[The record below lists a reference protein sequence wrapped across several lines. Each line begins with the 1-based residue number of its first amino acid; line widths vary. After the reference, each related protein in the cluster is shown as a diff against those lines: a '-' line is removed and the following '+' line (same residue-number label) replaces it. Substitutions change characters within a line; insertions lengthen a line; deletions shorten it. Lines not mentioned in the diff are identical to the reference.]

1 MWATAGAFN
10 SQTFCF
16 AFHECCLWGVFFFS
30 FLPCLY
36 FYFIY
41 FMGVGEWGAFNFI
54 VSCLWYDISHNHTQ
68 DLFFMNQPCLYEAD
82 SFRTPSSTSFCVGW
96 VFGVCL
102 CTSVRCPCASVWC
115 CKVSLCVSMM
125 WGSCMCQL
133 MWHIN
138 IFPSTDCHVNFVLGY
153 GVICQPAQYCV
164 ILCCTVPDGSL
175 SAMSF
180 GVTVVSVGCDCRLQ
194 DTMSFGVTVVSVCC
208 NCHLQDTMSFHAIV
222 VPGVSILLSARDT
235 MSFSVT
241 VVANL
246 PACSVRHSAILY

>member
-1 MWATAGAFN
+1 
-10 SQTFCF
+10 
-16 AFHECCLWGVFFFS
+16 
-30 FLPCLY
+30 
-36 FYFIY
+36 
-41 FMGVGEWGAFNFI
+41 
-54 VSCLWYDISHNHTQ
+54 
-68 DLFFMNQPCLYEAD
+68 
-82 SFRTPSSTSFCVGW
+82 
-96 VFGVCL
+96 
-102 CTSVRCPCASVWC
+102 
-115 CKVSLCVSMM
+115 
-125 WGSCMCQL
+125 MCQL

-138 IFPSTDCHVNFVLGY
+138 IFPSTDCRVNFVLGY
-153 GVICQPAQYCV
+153 SVICQPAQYCV

>member
-1 MWATAGAFN
+1 MC
-10 SQTFCF
+10 Q
-16 AFHECCLWGVFFFS
+16 
-30 FLPCLY
+30 
-36 FYFIY
+36 
-41 FMGVGEWGAFNFI
+41 
-54 VSCLWYDISHNHTQ
+54 YD
-68 DLFFMNQPCLYEAD
+68 
-82 SFRTPSSTSFCVGW
+82 V
-96 VFGVCL
+96 
-102 CTSVRCPCASVWC
+102 VRCPCVSVWC

-138 IFPSTDCHVNFVLGY
+138 IFPSTDCRVNFVLGY

-175 SAMSF
+175 SAMWFFCQFGSRWLRLSSCKTQCHLVSLWYQFAVIVTYKTMSFGVIVVSVGCKCHLQDTMSF

-222 VPGVSILLSARDT
+222 VPGGSMLLSARDT
-235 MSFSVT
+235 MSFLSLWCQIFRP
-241 VVANL
+241 VA
-246 PACSVRHSAILY
+246 